1 MGEAIPGQFLTTR
14 WSLIRN
20 VSSEEELAA
29 ARSLAEFCEIYRSPL
44 LAFAKASAPDP
55 QDAEDFIQGFFEK
68 LLQRGFLANADP
80 DRGRLRTFLLTCLK
94 RHIADELRKKYAA
107 KRGGGIPHKR

>member
-1 MGEAIPGQFLTTR
+1 M
-14 WSLIRN
+14 
-20 VSSEEELAA
+20 
-29 ARSLAEFCEIYRSPL
+29 AEFCEIYRSPL

-68 LLQRGFLANADP
+68 LLQRGVLANADP